1 MDAVSDPTIP
11 EIVVMSSAQ
20 VGKTLLLLAIIG
32 YHIDQDPAP
41 ILLLQPTLEMAEAFS
56 KDRLAP
62 MVRDTPA
69 LRGKIKDPRSRDSG
83 NTLLHK
89 GYPGGQITM
98 AGANSPAS
106 LASRPIRVVLADEI
120 DRYPASAGTE
130 GDPVNLARKRT
141 TTFWNRKIVLV
152 STPTIKGASRIE
164 AAFEQSDKRRYM
176 VPCPHCDHFH
186 PLEWD
191 NLRMEED
198 RPETAAMV
206 CPGCGALYDDSHKLK
221 MLRRGRWEATA
232 PFNGVAGFH
241 LNELYSPW
249 RTFAD
254 VAADYL
260 RAKDHPEQLKT
271 WVNTS
276 LGETFQEVGEAPE
289 WQRLYDKR
297 EGYHTNRVPAGVAFL
312 TAGVDVQ
319 KDRLELEI
327 VGWSHGKRS
336 HSIDYRVILGD
347 TEKTGNDGPW
357 AELQRMI
364 TTEQWERE
372 EGGSLPLKYTAIDSG
387 YRTTIVYEFCR
398 RFPASKVAPIKGR
411 EDQAMPISPP
421 RAIDHRKDGK
431 KAFRGLKLY
440 SVGTSAIKEELYA
453 WLRLD
458 KAEGQEAPP
467 GYCHFPQYAEGYF
480 KELTSE
486 RAVIKLVRGVSRVM
500 WVKTP
505 GVRNEPLDC
514 RVYARAAA
522 AIVGMDRYKDRDWEA
537 LRASVEAPAP
547 KAKQRPRQADE
558 PAPPTQAATAKPERP
573 AKQRRRSSFWD

>member
-1 MDAVSDPTIP
+1 MDAVSDPTIQ

-69 LRGKIKDPRSRDSG
+69 LRGRIKDPRSRDSG

-89 GYPGGQITM
+89 SYPGGQITM

-106 LASRPIRVVLADEI
+106 LASRPIRVVLGDEI

-164 AAFEQSDKRRYM
+164 AAYEQSDKRRYF

-206 CPGCGALYDDSHKLK
+206 CPSCGALYDDSHKLR
-221 MLRRGRWEATA
+221 MLRRGQWVATA

-249 RTFAD
+249 RTFSD
-254 VAADYL
+254 VASDYL

-271 WVNTS
+271 FVNTS

-297 EGYHTNRVPAGVAFL
+297 EGYPTNRVPAGVAL
-312 TAGVDVQ
+312 ITAGVDVQ

-327 VGWSHGKRS
+327 VGWSQGKRS

-347 TEKTGNDGPW
+347 TEKTGDDGPW
-357 AELQRMI
+357 AELQRVI
-364 TTEQWERE
+364 NTEQWERE
-372 EGGSLPLKYTAIDSG
+372 EGGTLGLKFTTIDSG
-387 YRTTIVYEFCR
+387 YRTTIVYDFCR
-398 RFPASKVAPIKGR
+398 RFPLSKVAPIKGR
-411 EDQAMPISPP
+411 EDQAMVISPP
-421 RAIDHRKDGK
+421 RAIDRKKDGK
-431 KAFRGLKLY
+431 AAWKGLKLY
-440 SVGTSAIKEELYA
+440 TVGTSAVKEELYA

-458 KAEGQEAPP
+458 KAEGQDAPP
-467 GYCHFPQYAEGYF
+467 GYCHFPQYGESYF

-486 RAVIKLVRGVSRVM
+486 RAVIKVVRGVSRVM

-537 LRASVEAPAP
+537 LRASVEAPP
-547 KAKQRPRQADE
+547 KPKQKRQTAE
-558 PAPPTQAATAKPERP
+558 PEGRAERQESTQSTGRP
-573 AKQRRRSSFWD
+573 AIKRRPSSFL